1 MSRKLETPWVKFG
14 DSLKK
19 KKKIMTL
26 ELVDFYL

>member
-19 KKKIMTL
+19 KKIMTL